1 MDYLNIEADKL
12 KGIGALDT
20 AKEISGQPEL
30 WVDVFHKLML
40 ERKEISEF
48 LKSTLYKTK
57 KIILTGA
64 GTSAYIGFS
73 VEGAM
78 QRNTGI
84 NTYSV
89 ATTHL
94 VTHPQDYFEKD
105 TPTLLIS
112 FARSGNS
119 PESVAAAKFADKYCL
134 NCYHL
139 IITCNKDGDLARF
152 SSKNKNLVFLLP
164 PNSNDKSLAMTG
176 SYTGM
181 LLAAILLS
189 DFDNLD
195 TKESTINTLVEY
207 SKVLLY
213 QRLKDVKNIASIPFK
228 RAVFLGSGPLY
239 GTAMESHLKLQELTD
254 GFVICKN
261 DSYLGFRHGPKAV
274 VDEDTLIVYFF
285 SNNEDVIRYEIDLVN
300 DMNTGKQPLRQIG
313 ISVKEL
319 NISTINELFV
329 LKNNQTMNIDE
340 EYLSVCYIL
349 LGQLLGFFKSLDL
362 NLQPDSPSKT
372 GAISRVVTGVTIY

>member
-285 SNNEDVIRYEIDLVN
+285 SN
-300 DMNTGKQPLRQIG
+300 
-313 ISVKEL
+313 
-319 NISTINELFV
+319 
-329 LKNNQTMNIDE
+329 
-340 EYLSVCYIL
+340 
-349 LGQLLGFFKSLDL
+349 
-362 NLQPDSPSKT
+362 
-372 GAISRVVTGVTIY
+372 